1 MMGNVSYADILL
13 SAYQQKILK
22 IKWNKTGFTVA
33 VDENK
38 ADLISEIGKDEFID
52 YTFRIVRRVVDLV
65 EGKAITDLPE
75 EDKKAAEYI
84 YENEPDLRNHLL
96 VKKNSKLD
104 SFRGMETQIISYRK
118 EFSPEEVE
126 VSSAIVKIT
135 TEDSEIDKSTVFEL
149 SRRDLTELIE
159 ELIELKEK
167 LDSL

>member
-1 MMGNVSYADILL
+1 MGNVNYADILL
-13 SAYQQKILK
+13 NAYQQKILM

-33 VDENK
+33 VDETK
-38 ADLISEIGKDEFID
+38 ADMISEIGKDEFVD
-52 YTFRIVRRVVDLV
+52 YTFRIVRKVVDLV
-65 EGKAITDLPE
+65 EGKSINDLSE
-75 EDKKAAEYI
+75 KDKKVAEYI
-84 YENEPDLRNHLL
+84 YENEPDLKNHLS

-118 EFSPEEVE
+118 ESSPEEVE

-135 TEDSEIDKSTVFEL
+135 TEDSETDKSTVFEL

>member
-1 MMGNVSYADILL
+1 MGNVNYADILL
-13 SAYQQKILK
+13 NAYQQKILM

-33 VDENK
+33 VDETK
-38 ADLISEIGKDEFID
+38 ADMISEIGKDEFLD
-52 YTFRIVRRVVDLV
+52 YTFRIVRKVVDLV
-65 EGKAITDLPE
+65 EGKSI
-75 EDKKAAEYI
+75 
-84 YENEPDLRNHLL
+84 NEPDLKNHLS

-118 EFSPEEVE
+118 ESSPEEVE

-135 TEDSEIDKSTVFEL
+135 TEDSETDKSTVFEL